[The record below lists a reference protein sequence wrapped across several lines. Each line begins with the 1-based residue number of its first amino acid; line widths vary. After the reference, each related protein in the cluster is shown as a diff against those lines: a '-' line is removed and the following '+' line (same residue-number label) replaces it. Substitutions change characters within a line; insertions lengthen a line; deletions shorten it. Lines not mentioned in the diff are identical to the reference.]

1 MTVERYA
8 HLARRKL
15 FAPARPAP
23 AGRFVWL
30 AAGLAVASMLVYSG
44 LKVYMAA
51 RGEIGMPGHP
61 APEAVQARF
70 EHPALAQAGNAL
82 LGALAAGVALATVT
96 RRGAGIPRWMLLG
109 ALAVA
114 LVMQALGVVITL
126 RREGLDPA
134 SGGWGVVA
142 DGVASAAQLAAWC
155 VVGVSYFLRTR
166 APREAVGR

>member
-8 HLARRKL
+8 DQARRTL

-30 AAGLAVASMLVYSG
+30 AAGLAVAFMLVYSG
-44 LKVYMAA
+44 IKVYMAA

-61 APEAVQARF
+61 APESVQARF
-70 EHPALAQAGNAL
+70 EHPALAQAGNAF
-82 LGALAAGVALATVT
+82 LGAVAAAVAAATVT
-96 RRGAGIPRWMLLG
+96 RWGALIPRWMVLG

-114 LVMQALGVVITL
+114 LVMQALGAVITL
-126 RREGLDPA
+126 RREGLDPV
-134 SGGWGVVA
+134 SGGWGIVA
-142 DGVASAAQLAAWC
+142 DGVAPAAQLAAWG

-166 APREAVGR
+166 APRKAETR